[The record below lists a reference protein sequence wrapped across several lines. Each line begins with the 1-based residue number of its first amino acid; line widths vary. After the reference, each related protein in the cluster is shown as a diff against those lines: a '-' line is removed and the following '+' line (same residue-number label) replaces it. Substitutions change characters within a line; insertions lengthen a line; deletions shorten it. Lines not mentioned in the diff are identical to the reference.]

1 MRNGGHELTEIDYAK
16 KPLDE
21 ATVKDLVDRAG
32 GVAAVLNARNKDVK
46 EKGWNDNPPDA
57 ATFAKAVVKDVNL
70 LKRPILVAGKKIIV
84 GFDKAAYAKLAK

>member
-1 MRNGGHELTEIDYAK
+1 MTEIDFAK

-32 GVAAVLNARNKDVK
+32 SVAAVLNARNKDVK
-46 EKGWNDNPPDA
+46 EKGWVDKPPDA
-57 ATFAKAVVKDVNL
+57 GTFAKAVVKDVNL

-84 GFDKAAYAKLAK
+84 GFDKAAYAKLGK